1 MLFLFLFLFLFC
13 FVLFDETKHHQR
25 RERQRE
31 TKGPRERDGM
41 FTHGRDVF
49 TELIEQN
56 VFTELIEQ
64 KQPYRD
70 FVVWNVVYTL
80 KPRFRSGR
88 PG

>member
-1 MLFLFLFLFLFC
+1 
-13 FVLFDETKHHQR
+13 
-25 RERQRE
+25 
-31 TKGPRERDGM
+31 M
-41 FTHGRDVF
+41 FTHGRNVF

-64 KQPYRD
+64 NVFTELIEQNVFTELIEQNVFTELIEQQQPYRD
-70 FVVWNVVYTL
+70 FVSWNVVYTL